1 MTNSADS
8 SDSTSASAARPAPA
22 STAPLTA
29 RTARGIDPRGPRFG
43 AALMTVL
50 LAATVLAGTSTT
62 ATVLLAIAVAAFALG
77 AVRGAQGTVQGWL
90 FTALVRPRLA
100 PPTELEDPAPPRFAQ
115 RVGLVITG
123 LGLLLG
129 LSVTPVAIPVA
140 AGVALVA
147 AFLNAAFNVCLG
159 CQMYIAIQRLTPGR
173 AAA

>member
-1 MTNSADS
+1 
-8 SDSTSASAARPAPA
+8 
-22 STAPLTA
+22 
-29 RTARGIDPRGPRFG
+29 
-43 AALMTVL
+43 
-50 LAATVLAGTSTT
+50 
-62 ATVLLAIAVAAFALG
+62 LG